1 MHQRFLLPGVPGRFR
16 FALATL
22 TGLALAPAIAWG
34 DGIEFF
40 EQKIRPI
47 FVEHCYPCHSSD
59 AEKVKGGLRLDSRA
73 GLLAGGDKGP
83 AIVPGDPERSRLIQ
97 AVRYTDADLKM
108 PPKSQKLS
116 DPQIADLEAWVKM
129 GAPDPREGKG
139 ASAAGRAPTRP
150 HWAFQPVGHPTMPE
164 VSNPSWVRTPVDAFI
179 LAKLEANELQPAP
192 AADRRTLLRRVT
204 YDLTGLPPTF
214 GEVEAFAKDKSPDAF
229 AKVVDHLLAS
239 PRYGERW
246 GRYWLDVARYA
257 DTKGYVYGDREEKR
271 FVHSY
276 AYRDWVVR
284 AFNADLPYDQFLK
297 LQIAADQ
304 LAGADRDTL
313 AAMGFLTLGRR
324 FLGVVHDIIDDRID
338 VLMRGTQA
346 LTVGCARCHDH
357 KFDPIP
363 TRDYY
368 SLYGVFAGSSE
379 RTVALNVAGQNAQE
393 FLAFD
398 QELKRREEAFRSVFN
413 EKRAEQSHR
422 FRARVSD
429 YLVEVLNVQALPT
442 EEFYAFV
449 FANEINPVVVR
460 QWHSY
465 LLGTAKKFDPVWSP
479 WHEFARLPANEFAH
493 QATSVIASFTNAA
506 QAVNPLVV
514 AAFKANPPASMR
526 EVAQRYG
533 KLLADVN
540 KKWNEATDK
549 KSALSQDEAALQL
562 ILYAEDS
569 PSVVPAGA
577 IVDLEWFFDEPTR
590 VELGKLSKEIDR
602 WIVEAPGAPPQAVI
616 LEDRSGQKNPHVFKR
631 GNPART
637 GEEVPRQFLE
647 LLSGPERKPFTH
659 GSGRLDLANAIA
671 NPNNPLTARV
681 LVNRVWQH
689 HFGTGLVR
697 TPSDFGTR
705 SDPPSHPELLDWLAR
720 DFMDHDWSL
729 KKLHRRIL
737 LSAVYQ
743 QSSEIDDAEHR
754 QFKITK
760 SKLKNDQA
768 AGRGLE
774 ISNPSAVMDAADPE
788 NKLLGHFNR
797 QRLDFEA
804 LRDSLL
810 FVSGELDLRLGG
822 RAKEMFEPPFSKR
835 RAIYGYLDR
844 QFLPGTLRVFDFANP
859 DLHTPQ
865 RSETTVPQQALFF
878 MNGPFVVER
887 ARALAGQAVAGD
899 RKSPDQK
906 IKELYRL
913 IYQREPTRT
922 QLQLGR
928 QFIQSAATTPGLA
941 AAVKA
946 NLRDWRY
953 GQGEFDATVN
963 AVKAFALLPHFTGEA
978 WQGGPAWP
986 DPKLGWLQLT
996 ATGGHAGDDLKH
1008 AVIRRWV
1015 SPVAGTVA
1023 IEGVIKHERT
1033 PGHGIRAYLFS
1044 SRHGLLGNWVLHN
1057 QCAEAKAE
1065 NVVVEPGDTIDFIVS
1080 IRESLN
1086 NNDFSWSPVIRM
1098 TGPNARRDA
1107 NGETQTWDAKNDFS
1121 GPVPESESPLT
1132 AWEKYAQALLLANEF
1147 LFVD

>member
-1 MHQRFLLPGVPGRFR
+1 MFRQSMRARFFISGDGGWFRCALPLA
-16 FALATL
+16 ALAVWSV
-22 TGLALAPAIAWG
+22 AAPRAFG

-40 EQKIRPI
+40 EATIRPLLL
-47 FVEHCYPCHSSD
+47 EHCYPCHSQD

-73 GLLAGGDKGP
+73 GLLQGGDNGP
-83 AIVPGDPERSRLIQ
+83 AIIPGDPDGSRLIK
-97 AVRYTDADLKM
+97 AVRYADEDLQM
-108 PPKSQKLS
+108 PPKNKKLS
-116 DPQIADLEAWVKM
+116 DQQIADLVTWVKM
-129 GAPDPREGKG
+129 GAPDPRDGN
-139 ASAAGRAPTRP
+139 ARPPVNPAATRR
-150 HWAFQPVGHPTMPE
+150 HWAYQPVGQPSVPS
-164 VSNPSWVRTPVDAFI
+164 VRNRSWVQTSVDAFI
-179 LAKLEANELQPAP
+179 LAKLEANSMRPAP
-192 AADRRTLLRRVT
+192 VADKRTLIRRAT

-214 GEVEAFAKDKSPDAF
+214 AEVEAFVNDKATE
-229 AKVVDHLLAS
+229 ALANVVDRLLAS

-284 AFNADLPYDQFLK
+284 AFNDDLPYDQFLK

-304 LAGADRDTL
+304 MADADRDAL

-324 FLGVVHDIIDDRID
+324 FLGVKHDIIDDRID
-338 VLMRGTQA
+338 VLMRGTQG

-368 SLYGVFAGSSE
+368 SLYGVFAVSTE
-379 RTVALNVAGQNAQE
+379 RTVVLNAPVQNAKDFLE
-393 FLAFD
+393 FD
-398 QELKRREEAFRSVFN
+398 KELKRREEAFRTAFN
-413 EKRAEQSHR
+413 EKRAEQAKR

-429 YLVEVLNVQALPT
+429 YLVEVLEVQKLPT

-449 FANEINPVVVR
+449 FADEINPVVVR

-465 LLGTAKKFDPVWSP
+465 LLSTQKQFDPVWAP
-479 WHEFARLPANEFAH
+479 WHAFAQIPASEFPA
-493 QATSVIASFTNAA
+493 QATAAMALFANAA
-506 QAVNPLVV
+506 PAVNPLV
-514 AAFKANPPASMR
+514 AAALIENPPASMR

-540 KKWNEATDK
+540 RKWSEATDK
-549 KSALSQDEAALQL
+549 KSALSKDEEVLKQ
-562 ILYAEDS
+562 ILYADDS

-590 VELGKLSKEIDR
+590 VELGRLSKEIDR
-602 WIVEAPGAPPQAVI
+602 WLVEAPGAPPQAVI
-616 LEDRSGQKNPHVFKR
+616 LEDGPGQKNPRVFKR
-631 GNPART
+631 GNPANT

-647 LLSGPERKPFTH
+647 ILSGLQRKPFAM
-659 GSGRLDLANAIA
+659 GSGRLELANAIA
-671 NPNNPLTARV
+671 STNNPLTARV

-689 HFGTGLVR
+689 HFGAGLVR

-705 SDPPSHPELLDWLAR
+705 CDPPSHPELLDWLAR
-720 DFMDHDWSL
+720 EFMAHDWSI
-729 KKLHRRIL
+729 KKLHRLIL

-743 QSSEIDDAEHR
+743 QSSETGAAEVPATA
-754 QFKITK
+754 Q
-760 SKLKNDQA
+760 
-768 AGRGLE
+768 
-774 ISNPSAVMDAADPE
+774 VDPE
-788 NKLLGHFNR
+788 NKLLGHFPR

-810 FVSGELDLRLGG
+810 FVSGELDLNLGG

-859 DLHTPQ
+859 DMHNPQ

-887 ARALAGQAVAGD
+887 AKALAAHSAVGAV
-899 RKSPDQK
+899 KSPDQK
-906 IKELYRL
+906 IQELYRL

-922 QLQLGR
+922 QLRLGT
-928 QFIQSAATTPGLA
+928 QFIQSAATPPVVE
-941 AAVKA
+941 AAVRPTV
-946 NLRDWRY
+946 RDWKY
-953 GQGEFDATVN
+953 GLGEFDA
-963 AVKAFALLPHFTGEA
+963 AERKVKDFVVLPYFTGEA

-996 ATGGHAGDDLKH
+996 ATGGHAGNDSKH
-1008 AVIRRWV
+1008 AVIRRWISPMAGAV
-1015 SPVAGTVA
+1015 SVAGT
-1023 IEGVIKHERT
+1023 IKHEHAA
-1033 PGHGIRAYLFS
+1033 GHGVRAYLFS
-1044 SRHGLLGNWVLHN
+1044 SRYGLLGNWVLHD
-1057 QCAEAKAE
+1057 QSAETKAE
-1065 NVVVEPGDTIDFIVS
+1065 NLAVEPGDTIDFVVS
-1080 IRESLN
+1080 IHESLN
-1086 NNDFSWSPVIRM
+1086 NNDFTWSPVIRLI
-1098 TGPNARRDA
+1098 GPNVIADA
-1107 NGETQTWDAKNDFS
+1107 DGYVPEWDARKDFS
-1121 GPVPESESPLT
+1121 GPIPEREAPLT
-1132 AWEKYAQALLLANEF
+1132 VWEKYAQSLLLSNEF